1 MHVIRRHK
9 VELEFEQSDVFF
21 FPLKDSLLT
30 ESVVRN
36 LFSNDP
42 GVKRI
47 DVFKFTG

>member
-1 MHVIRRHK
+1 MEVIRRNK

-30 ESVVRN
+30 ERVVRN
-36 LFSNDP
+36 LFSHNP
-42 GVKRI
+42 GVERI